1 MKVLVVGCDGKMGQP
16 AVVALEKAGFECI
29 GCRRGDSLKDMLDT
43 QPDVMLDLT
52 EPAVV
57 FEHANLA
64 IEANVPAVI
73 GTSGLT
79 KDQIKKLELK
89 ASGKKSGMII
99 APNFALGAILMMKF
113 SKVAKDFFPSVEI
126 VEGHHPQKKD
136 IPSGTARMTADLIG
150 KDVKIHSRRQP
161 GLIAEQAVYFGGI
174 GESLTIKHATTD
186 RSCFMPGIVFAVKKV
201 LQIKSLIIGLE
212 PLIDAE
218 DA

>member
-1 MKVLVVGCDGKMGQP
+1 
-16 AVVALEKAGFECI
+16 
-29 GCRRGDSLKDMLDT
+29 
-43 QPDVMLDLT
+43 
-52 EPAVV
+52 
-57 FEHANLA
+57 
-64 IEANVPAVI
+64 
-73 GTSGLT
+73 
-79 KDQIKKLELK
+79 
-89 ASGKKSGMII
+89 
-99 APNFALGAILMMKF
+99 
-113 SKVAKDFFPSVEI
+113 
-126 VEGHHPQKKD
+126 
-136 IPSGTARMTADLIG
+136 MTADLIG